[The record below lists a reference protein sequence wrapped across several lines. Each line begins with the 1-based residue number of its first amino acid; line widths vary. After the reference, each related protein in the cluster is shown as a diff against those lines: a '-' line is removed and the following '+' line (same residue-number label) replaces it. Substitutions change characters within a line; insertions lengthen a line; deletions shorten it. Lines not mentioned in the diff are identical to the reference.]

1 VGAAGAAASSAPD
14 PAPMRR
20 LAEPPQLL
28 RGPWHPAPAPGRLA
42 SSQCCARTVLVVQ
55 GASDPFGMPRPS
67 ATRRVVEVPGNHS
80 LKTDLDAVAAT
91 VRDWLTPDLVKGRQ
105 AAR

>member
-1 VGAAGAAASSAPD
+1 
-14 PAPMRR
+14 M
-20 LAEPPQLL
+20 
-28 RGPWHPAPAPGRLA
+28 
-42 SSQCCARTVLVVQ
+42 Q

-91 VRDWLTPDLVKGRQ
+91 VGDWLTPDLVKGRQ